1 MTDPLQRLDRVIKV
15 IVALITLAAVVL
27 IGLRVMA
34 ARFLLVVMALGV
46 CSRVSRA
53 QMSPNDDELSR
64 QLRGVSSPMLSPDGR
79 LMAYVRTTFGAV
91 ATTPTD
97 DVVIATGLFRFV
109 STAF

>member
-53 QMSPNDDELSR
+53 QMSPYDDELSR

-109 STAF
+109 STAS

>member
-34 ARFLLVVMALGV
+34 YRFLLAVMALGV

-53 QMSPNDDELSR
+53 QMSPYDDELSR